1 MHTHALIL
9 MQKHIYLQP
18 ITHMRIEFL
27 FSFHLLCCCFFSL
40 GCCCYWWWWW
50 RWCTML
56 LCFHRLFRS
65 NVSIISVYIWNIGK
79 VYYTA
84 YTHNTRAI
92 QPNSIQFICHC
103 QFPMMMLPLLLSF
116 KSGAGVSEM

>member
-1 MHTHALIL
+1 
-9 MQKHIYLQP
+9 
-18 ITHMRIEFL
+18 
-27 FSFHLLCCCFFSL
+27 
-40 GCCCYWWWWW
+40 
-50 RWCTML
+50 ML
-56 LCFHRLFRS
+56 LCFHRLFHS
-65 NVSIISVYIWNIGK
+65 NVSIISVYIRYIGK